1 MIASDFLLD
10 VYRAYRG
17 KIDSRA
23 PAWGSDKANVA
34 IDIANRNIRE
44 WATDPRNK
52 WNSLFDT
59 TAPNEPGTVTTAGT
73 TTLTG
78 SSTYFTDYEVG
89 DKILVSG
96 ETVRTI
102 ATITSDTSLTVT
114 VAFSTSV
121 ASLSFTRAI
130 IVDTTDQTY
139 SLPRTLFLPSDYMK
153 IVKTDTSYVEY
164 PIVKAQ
170 QRNTPSGQATY
181 IHGLN
186 PKKITFAQDID
197 TSLSGGT
204 IYVPGHYIPAEL
216 TASTSVVPV
225 DDPSWLVY
233 ITASELAR
241 NDPAKDDQFPT
252 LVGMA
257 NECYLKMS
265 NANNDLGFG
274 QPNSVNNFMPNMGD
288 QTGDDLWTQ

>member
-34 IDIANRNIRE
+34 IDIANRKQRE

-52 WNSLFDT
+52 WNSLFEI
-59 TAPNEPGTVTTAGT
+59 ASVGTVDTN
-73 TTLTG
+73 TLT
-78 SSTYFTDYEVG
+78 YDL
-89 DKILVSG
+89 D
-96 ETVRTI
+96 
-102 ATITSDTSLTVT
+102 DTFFMS
-114 VAFSTSV
+114 
-121 ASLSFTRAI
+121 
-130 IVDTTDQTY
+130 
-139 SLPRTLFLPSDYMK
+139 SDYAK
-153 IVKTDTSYVEY
+153 IVKTDGSYVEY

-170 QRNTPSGQATY
+170 QRNALSGQALY
-181 IHGLN
+181 IHGSD

-197 TSLSGGT
+197 SSLDAGT
-204 IYVPGHYIPAEL
+204 LYVPGYYIPADL
-216 TASTSVVPV
+216 TLSTSVVAV

-257 NECYLKMS
+257 NDRYQKMS
-265 NANNDLGFG
+265 DANNDVGYG
-274 QPNSVNNFMPNMGD
+274 QMNTIANFMPSIGN
-288 QTGDDLWTQ
+288 QEDDWSA